1 MSKITRNL
9 EVLDIVTL
17 LSFVMGVENYKS
29 NATQISNDELMQH
42 IDKDTSELPEE
53 LKSCLE
59 NQNIVLNRI
68 LYILE
73 EKNNDNK

>member
-42 IDKDTSELPEE
+42 IDKDTSELLEE

>member
-42 IDKDTSELPEE
+42 IDKDTSELLEE
-53 LKSCLE
+53 LKYCLE